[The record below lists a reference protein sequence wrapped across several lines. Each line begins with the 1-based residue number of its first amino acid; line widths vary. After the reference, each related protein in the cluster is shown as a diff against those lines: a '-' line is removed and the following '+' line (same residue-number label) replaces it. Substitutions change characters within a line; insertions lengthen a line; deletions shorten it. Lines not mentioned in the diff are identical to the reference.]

1 MNYLGFPF
9 FNKSHLSQFDLNS
22 QNYWDPNPAKETT
35 DNLFIPLI
43 LPDTAIRR
51 EL

>member
-1 MNYLGFPF
+1 MRLM
-9 FNKSHLSQFDLNS
+9 KSQHTKTQIIHINP
-22 QNYWDPNPAKETT
+22 NPNPNPAKETT